1 MVLRNK
7 RKERWV
13 LDACKIV
20 RTVVCTI
27 VYSRVHTTHTP
38 EPVHTNNKTK
48 FLTVRRTPHATL
60 VLAKLMPNG
69 MNFTGDKSRCF
80 WRPSAQDVRSRS

>member
-1 MVLRNK
+1 MRVSR
-7 RKERWV
+7 
-13 LDACKIV
+13 
-20 RTVVCTI
+20 
-27 VYSRVHTTHTP
+27 VYSRVNVLDVRTTLNRVSCVCTP
-38 EPVHTNNKTK
+38 VLSTRHTNNKTK